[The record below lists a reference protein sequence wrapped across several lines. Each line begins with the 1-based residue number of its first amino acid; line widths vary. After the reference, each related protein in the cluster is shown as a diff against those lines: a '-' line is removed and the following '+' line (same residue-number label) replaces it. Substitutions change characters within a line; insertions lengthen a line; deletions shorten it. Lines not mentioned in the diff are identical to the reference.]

1 MSVLLDMLIPAVAL
15 SAVAAAGL
23 SLLPKAPVRVRLALA
38 IAGLIAWLV
47 PWPWIRVPVA
57 LPASLE
63 TSLASL
69 EAVMSPFDSAAA
81 PAPVAGPGLVWWL
94 AAALAIGAAWFV
106 VDCVG
111 LRASIE
117 SWRARSRNGEH
128 LRELL
133 PPLLRPTRAAIR
145 IVAGSRVAAAAG
157 WFRPTIWIGDGFDRA
172 DARVVLVH
180 ECWHVRRGDPL
191 VIAAIVLVKR
201 VYWWNPI
208 VAHLASRALLLVE
221 AACDRRCGDSLGT
234 SHYIER
240 LASMMLDRGVRASP
254 RLAAAARGR
263 ENLLRLELLSRP
275 SRWRARDRALL
286 VALCAFGVCIMGWR
300 VSEALPSPLIA
311 QPSWSRVAIPDT
323 PAGKALVA
331 LLDLDAWSSG
341 VELVD
346 IVRSEPLRIEYI
358 VENGVDET
366 RRLGRLEVADGP
378 GLRVTSSAI
387 RDLGAGER

>member
-15 SAVAAAGL
+15 SAAAAAGL

-38 IAGLIAWLV
+38 LAGLSAWLV
-47 PWPWIRVPVA
+47 PWPWIRVP
-57 LPASLE
+57 LPLPTSLE

-69 EAVMSPFDSAAA
+69 GAVVSPFDSAAA
-81 PAPVAGPGLVWWL
+81 GAPVAAPALAWWL
-94 AAALAIGAAWFV
+94 AAAFAIGAAWFV

-111 LRASIE
+111 LRASIA
-117 SWRARSRNGEH
+117 SWRVRSRNGEH
-128 LRELL
+128 LRALL

-157 WFRPTIWIGDGFDRA
+157 WLRPTIWIGDRFDPA
-172 DARVVLVH
+172 DTRVALVH
-180 ECWHVRRGDPL
+180 ECWHARRGDPL
-191 VIAAIVLVKR
+191 LIAAIVLVKR

-208 VAHLASRALLLVE
+208 VARLAGHALMLVE
-221 AACDRRCGDSLGT
+221 AACDRRCAASLGT
-234 SHYIER
+234 SHYVER
-240 LASMMLDRGVRASP
+240 LASMMLDRGAGASP

-275 SRWRARDRALL
+275 SLWRARDCALL
-286 VALCAFGVCIMGWR
+286 VALCVFGAGIVSWR

-311 QPSWSRVAIPDT
+311 QPSWSRVAIPGT

-341 VELVD
+341 VELVE

-366 RRLGRLEVADGP
+366 RRLGRLEVAPGP

-387 RDLGAGER
+387 RDLAAGER